1 MAEAFVLAG
10 GSRSQLG
17 LLEQARA
24 VGHEVCV
31 VDGSP
36 DAPLLA
42 DADHRIVRSFADVGG
57 VIGDLEAQG
66 IEPVAVATMGSD
78 QAVLST
84 AQLAERLGLPGL
96 PVETARTVA
105 DKRRMRAAFEKRKV
119 RCPKGREATSFEEA
133 EQAFHQLG
141 APVVVKPVD
150 GSAQRGVTEV
160 RAESELSDAVDRAL
174 AASRAGAI
182 VLEQYLDGDE
192 FTVNGFLLEREYVP
206 MSVTRRLLYPPPP
219 LGVCIAHRYPSLL
232 TNEEPLFEL
241 AHKASLAVGLETG
254 PSYVQIRMRDGQP
267 WAIEVG
273 ARLGGGKDAELA
285 KLVTGFDAVRAN
297 VLWVLG
303 ELTRDDLQPGEPAA
317 PVGQVRFGVGP
328 PGRIVRLDT
337 APALALD
344 GVHEAGWYW
353 REGMTLPP
361 LTSGAERLGY
371 LLLSAGD
378 EDELDDLTDR
388 ALAAL
393 EIEIAA
399 EAPVTSKSSTRRS
412 TSPAALARSRP
423 GCGRSASRARCSSST
438 SGPSSAA
445 TTSTSSSATP
455 AS

>member
-1 MAEAFVLAG
+1 MPRAFVLTG

-17 LLEQARA
+17 LLEQAHA
-24 VGHEVCV
+24 LGHEVCV

-36 DAPLLA
+36 DAPLFV
-42 DADHRIVRSFADVGG
+42 DADYGIVRSFADVGG
-57 VIGDLEAQG
+57 VLGDLEAQG
-66 IEPVAVATMGSD
+66 IEPIAVATMGSD
-78 QAVLST
+78 QAVLPT

-192 FTVNGFLLEREYVP
+192 FTVNGFLLEREYFP

-232 TNEEPLFEL
+232 KNEEPLFEL

-254 PSYVQIRMRDGQP
+254 PSYVQVRMRDGQP

-317 PVGQVRFGVGP
+317 PVGQVRFVVAP

-399 EAPVTSKSSTRRS
+399 EAPVT
-412 TSPAALARSRP
+412 
-423 GCGRSASRARCSSST
+423 
-438 SGPSSAA
+438 
-445 TTSTSSSATP
+445 
-455 AS
+455 

>member
-1 MAEAFVLAG
+1 MTPAFVLTG

-24 VGHEVCV
+24 LGHEVCV

-42 DADHRIVRSFADVGG
+42 EADHRVVRSFTDVTG
-57 VIGDLEAQG
+57 VLGELEAQG

-78 QAVLST
+78 QAVLPT

-96 PVETARTVA
+96 PVDTARTVA
-105 DKRRMRAAFEKRKV
+105 DKRRMRAAFDRRKV
-119 RCPKGREATSFEEA
+119 RCPKGREAASFEEA

-160 RAESELSDAVDRAL
+160 RTESELSAAVDRAL
-174 AASRAGAI
+174 AASRTGAL

-192 FTVNGFLLEREYVP
+192 YTVNGFLLEREYVP
-206 MSVTRRLLYPPPP
+206 MSVTRRLLHPPPP
-219 LGVCIAHRYPSLL
+219 LGVCIAHRFPSLL
-232 TNEEPLFEL
+232 ANEAPLFEL
-241 AHKASLAVGLETG
+241 AREASLAVGLETG
-254 PSYVQIRMRDGQP
+254 PSYVQVRMRDGQP

-285 KLVTGFDAVRAN
+285 KLVTGFDAIRGN
-297 VLWVLG
+297 VLWALG
-303 ELTRDDLQPGEPAA
+303 ELTRSDLERGEPEALC
-317 PVGQVRFGVGP
+317 GQVRFVVAA
-328 PGRIVRLDT
+328 PGRIVRLD
-337 APALALD
+337 ASPALALD
-344 GVHEAGWYW
+344 GVHEAGFYW

-371 LLLSAGD
+371 LLLTAPG
-378 EDELDDLTDR
+378 EDELDTLTDR

-393 EIEIAA
+393 DVEIAV
-399 EAPVTSKSSTRRS
+399 ES
-412 TSPAALARSRP
+412 ALV
-423 GCGRSASRARCSSST
+423 
-438 SGPSSAA
+438 
-445 TTSTSSSATP
+445 
-455 AS
+455 

>member
-1 MAEAFVLAG
+1 MPKAFVLSG

-24 VGHEVCV
+24 LGHEVCV

-42 DADHRIVRSFADVGG
+42 DADHRIVRSFTDVNG
-57 VIGDLEAQG
+57 VAGDLEAQG

-78 QAVLST
+78 QAVLPT
-84 AQLAERLGLPGL
+84 AQLAELLGLPGL
-96 PVETARTVA
+96 PVATARTVA
-105 DKRRMRAAFEKRKV
+105 DKRRMRAAFDRKKV
-119 RCPKGREATSFEEA
+119 RCPKGREAASFEEA

-160 RAESELSDAVDRAL
+160 RAEGELAPAVDRAL

-192 FTVNGFLLEREYVP
+192 FTVNGFMLEGEYFP
-206 MSVTRRLLYPPPP
+206 MSVTQRLLHPPPP
-219 LGVCIAHRYPSLL
+219 LGVCIAHRYPSQL
-232 TNEEPLFEL
+232 TNEKPLFEL
-241 AHKASLAVGLETG
+241 AHKASRAVGLETG
-254 PSYVQIRMRDGQP
+254 PSYVQVRMRDGQP

-285 KLVTGFDAVRAN
+285 KLVTGFDAIRAN
-297 VLWVLG
+297 VLWALG
-303 ELTRDDLQPGEPAA
+303 ELTRGDLETGEAQAA
-317 PVGQVRFGVGP
+317 CGQVRFVVAP
-328 PGRIVRLDT
+328 PGRIVRLD
-337 APALALD
+337 ANPALALE
-344 GVHEAGWYW
+344 GVHEAGFYW

-371 LLLSAGD
+371 LLLTAPG
-378 EDELDDLTDR
+378 EDELDALTDQ

-393 EIEIAA
+393 DVEIAV
-399 EAPVTSKSSTRRS
+399 ES
-412 TSPAALARSRP
+412 ALV
-423 GCGRSASRARCSSST
+423 
-438 SGPSSAA
+438 
-445 TTSTSSSATP
+445 
-455 AS
+455 

>member
-1 MAEAFVLAG
+1 MPKAFVLTG

-24 VGHEVCV
+24 LGHEVCV
-31 VDGSP
+31 VDGSER
-36 DAPLLA
+36 APLLEEA
-42 DADHRIVRSFADVGG
+42 DYAIVRSFTDVGG
-57 VIGDLEAQG
+57 VVRDLEQRG
-66 IEPVAVATMGSD
+66 LEPVAVATMGSD
-78 QAVLST
+78 QAVLPT

-119 RCPKGREATSFEEA
+119 RCPKGREAASFEEA
-133 EQAFHQLG
+133 EQAFYQLG

-160 RAESELSDAVDRAL
+160 RTEGELADAVDRAL
-174 AASRAGAI
+174 AASKTGAI

-192 FTVNGFLLEREYVP
+192 FTVNGFLLAGEYFP

-219 LGVCIAHRYPSLL
+219 LGVCISHRYPSLL
-232 TNEEPLFEL
+232 ANELPLFEL
-241 AHKASLAVGLETG
+241 GHEASLAVGLETG
-254 PSYVQIRMRDGQP
+254 PSYVQVRMRDGAP

-285 KLVTGFDAVRAN
+285 KLVTGFDAIRAN
-297 VLWVLG
+297 VLWAVG
-303 ELTRDDLQPGEPAA
+303 ELSRDDLRHGEAVA
-317 PVGQVRFGVGP
+317 PVGQVRFVVHD

-361 LTSGAERLGY
+361 MTSGAERLGY
-371 LLLSAGD
+371 LLLTAQS
-378 EDELDDLTDR
+378 EDELDELTER

-393 EIEIAA
+393 DVEIAA
-399 EAPVTSKSSTRRS
+399 E
-412 TSPAALARSRP
+412 PARV
-423 GCGRSASRARCSSST
+423 
-438 SGPSSAA
+438 
-445 TTSTSSSATP
+445 
-455 AS
+455 